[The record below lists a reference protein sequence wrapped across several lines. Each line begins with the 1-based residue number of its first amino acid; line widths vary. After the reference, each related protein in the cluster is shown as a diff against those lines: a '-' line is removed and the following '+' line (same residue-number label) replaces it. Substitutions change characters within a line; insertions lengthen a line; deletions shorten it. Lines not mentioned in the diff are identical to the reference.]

1 MDYLE
6 LSVDDLG
13 KAKRFYAEAFGW
25 SFRDYGPSYSGILI
39 HGVEAGG
46 LAAADVERISSFQ
59 PMQAETRMAAPLMVL
74 YSNDLEASLEQVK
87 SAGGL
92 IVKEIFEFPGG
103 RRFQF
108 QDRQLR
114 PKPVHGAM
122 GAGAHAALPAT
133 DARGRRSGSAGF
145 RSRRS

>member
-108 QDRQLR
+108 QD
-114 PKPVHGAM
+114 P
-122 GAGAHAALPAT
+122 AGNELAVWIETPA
-133 DARGRRSGSAGF
+133 
-145 RSRRS
+145 